1 MATLTAK
8 QVNELANIFL
18 VLAQSIGE
26 YRYTNYDHLTKP
38 QNQILRESH
47 RRILDYSD
55 HLFTLSATLVMEDV
69 QGSLTSIGEITEQ
82 ISSTYKTL
90 QNVQKAINVAASVVT
105 LGASILSKN
114 PQAIADSIG
123 GLVETWNS

>member
-8 QVNELANIFL
+8 QVNELANNFL
-18 VLAQSIGE
+18 ALAQSIGD
-26 YRYTNYDHLTKP
+26 YRYQNFDNLTKP
-38 QNQILRESH
+38 QNQKLREAH

-69 QGSLTSIGEITEQ
+69 QASLTSIGEITEQ
-82 ISSTYKTL
+82 INSTYKTL

-114 PQAIADSIG
+114 PQAIVDSIG
-123 GLVETWNS
+123 GLIETWNE